1 MKFKISS
8 VKCEEFFI
16 DSSDGKISF
25 PDIYP
30 KDEWHPEYDILTKT
44 YMDVIMEWGKNLFT
58 PYEFLQDIIR
68 RIYGKNSS
76 IILKYKLDDVLRIST
91 IEWKCYKKFKEA
103 SSIFDK
109 SKFNIFILYLLD
121 DDFNAVDL
129 KLRRLNFSSKSIND
143 IRRNLRTSNAFC
155 LASADDP
162 GLGCCIVIDGSK
174 VDSHD
179 TATLEQKLDHELNH
193 YFEQFN
199 DETAAKI
206 DDLDLNE
213 KIMKIGQDAGYD
225 LSNEFT
231 RNDFIQHILMRS
243 EFKPMIA
250 NVCNALEFSLKS
262 IDNKYNWLIE
272 HSTSRFL
279 KTNEYRDLP
288 IDIQNVLLF
297 TTICRIY
304 SGERW
309 KELLEDLKVQFS
321 KKEKL
326 HEKVKCSLLTLI
338 ERLKRWI

>member
-1 MKFKISS
+1 MKFKISNI
-8 VKCEEFFI
+8 KCEEFYI

-76 IILKYKLDDVLRIST
+76 IILKYRLDDVLRIST
-91 IEWKCYKKFKEA
+91 VEWKCYKKFKED

-109 SKFNIFILYLLD
+109 SKFSIFILYLLD
-121 DDFNAVDL
+121 DDFNIVSL
-129 KLRRLNFSSKSIND
+129 KLRQLNFSSRSIND

-162 GLGCCIVIDGSK
+162 ELGCCIVIDGSK

-199 DETAAKI
+199 DENAEKI
-206 DDLDLNE
+206 DDLNLNE

-225 LSNEFT
+225 LSDKSV
-231 RNDFIQHILMRS
+231 RQDFIRHMLDKA
-243 EFKPMIA
+243 EFFPMVS
-250 NVCNALEFSLKS
+250 NVCNILDFKLDEE
-262 IDNKYNWLIE
+262 DKYMWLVD
-272 HSTSRFL
+272 HSTSKFL
-279 KTNEYRDLP
+279 KSREYRELNADL
-288 IDIQNVLLF
+288 QNILLF

-304 SGERW
+304 SSARW
-309 KELLEDLKVQFS
+309 HEILDCLKAQFS
-321 KKEKL
+321 KKERL
-326 HEKVKCSLLTLI
+326 IEKVKCGFMTLI
-338 ERLKRWI
+338 ERIKQF